1 MKKIVPKIISAFLLL
16 TIFSMSSVIEAA
28 PSADEAK
35 NTRLRW
41 RNGTINIALSS
52 SLSKFMPNILLGSD
66 VPGAVQRSLETW
78 EKAADIKFNEISS
91 DKQSVSPAGIA
102 GDGVNLI
109 TVAPTAEN
117 QIFFGEE
124 AADISAKTRV
134 FYNRRGF
141 ITEADIVLNPHVQF
155 STDGTF
161 GTFDLEATLT
171 HEIGHLLGLEHS
183 GFCGS
188 TMHTHQA
195 KNGIYGLPQ
204 IASRTLSDSDIA
216 NVRAL
221 YGAPEAENCCGSVKG
236 KLSLPSTVAASG
248 FQVWLEN
255 AQNGKLQAGTI
266 TQPDG
271 SFTLDGIAPGKYRIF
286 AQDTGEKQK
295 NRKKVYAG
303 DQIGE
308 VTVENGKVEIFDKEL
323 TLRERTFSLKY
334 VGFNHQ
340 ISNVSV
346 PINGGKTFTIYVG
359 GENLNVKDFQI
370 LINSPHFK
378 ITPKTL
384 AAQNFGDEIS
394 VLNFEIAVDGRLP
407 RGEYSI
413 VLQKSNGER
422 AFLIGGLTG
431 DAVINPWH
439 TAITNPT
446 N

>member
-1 MKKIVPKIISAFLLL
+1 MKNIVSKIISAFLLL
-16 TIFSMSSVIEAA
+16 TIFSVSAFVQAA
-28 PSADEAK
+28 PNIEETKSA
-35 NTRLRW
+35 RLRW
-41 RNGTINIALSS
+41 KTETINIALSS
-52 SLSKFMPNILLGSD
+52 SLSKFMPNIMLGSD
-66 VPGAVQRSLETW
+66 VPGAVRRSLETW
-78 EKAADIKFNEISS
+78 EKAANIKFNEIYS

-109 TVAPTAEN
+109 TIAPTAEN

-155 STDGTF
+155 STDGTI

-183 GFCGS
+183 NFCGS
-188 TMHTHQA
+188 TMHLHQA
-195 KNGIYGLPQ
+195 KNGIYNLPQ
-204 IASRTLSDSDIA
+204 FASRTLSDSDIA

-221 YGAPEAENCCGSVKG
+221 YGAPEGENCCGSVKG
-236 KLSLPSTVAASG
+236 KLSLPSNAAASG

-255 AQNGKLQAGTI
+255 AQNGKLHAGTV
-266 TQPDG
+266 TQSDG
-271 SFTLDGIAPGKYRIF
+271 SFSLEGLTPGKYRIF

-295 NRKKVYAG
+295 NRKKIYAG

-308 VTVENGKVEIFDKEL
+308 VTVENGKVVAFDKEL

-340 ISNVSV
+340 ISNVPV
-346 PINGGKTFTIYVG
+346 PVNGGKTFTIYVG
-359 GENLNVKDFQI
+359 GENLNAHDFQI
-370 LINSPHFK
+370 FINSPHFK
-378 ITPKTL
+378 VTPKTIT
-384 AAQNFGDEIS
+384 APNFGDEIS
-394 VLNFEIAVDGRLP
+394 VLNFEIAVSSNVP

-413 VLQKSNGER
+413 VLQKSSGER

-431 DAVINPWH
+431 DAFVNPWH
-439 TAITNPT
+439 TALTNPI